1 MTTLTEATAAKAFA
15 KAWNQLDPTEFIA
28 LLDANACYASQWVFE
43 ELVGRDAIADYL
55 GGKIRTVKANAVN
68 APQDKVYAELGI
80 TTTGFSGRD
89 CAILAQG
96 AKENVAAV
104 VLFEVSNGKVT
115 RYDMC
120 MPELLNVARSGEYPV

>member
-43 ELVGRDAIADYL
+43 ELVGREAIADYL
-55 GGKIRTVKANAVN
+55 VGKLRTVKANSVE
-68 APQDKVYAELGI
+68 APQNKVYAELGI
-80 TTTGFSGRD
+80 TTAGFTGRD
-89 CAILAQG
+89 CVILAQG
-96 AKENVAAV
+96 AKEQVTAV
-104 VLFEVSNGKVT
+104 VLFEVSDGQIT

>member
-55 GGKIRTVKANAVN
+55 VGKIRTVKANVVK
-68 APQDKVYAELGI
+68 APQNRVHAELGI

-89 CAILAQG
+89 CAVLTQG
-96 AKENVAAV
+96 AEKEVAAV
-104 VLFEVSNGKVT
+104 VLFEVSDGQIT

>member
-1 MTTLTEATAAKAFA
+1 MTTLNEAMAAKAFA
-15 KAWNQLDPTEFIA
+15 KAWNQLDLTEFLA

-43 ELVGRDAIADYL
+43 ELVGRDAISDYL
-55 GGKIRTVKANAVN
+55 VNKMRTIKANSVKA
-68 APQDKVYAELGI
+68 PQNKVHAELGI

-89 CAILAQG
+89 CAILTQG
-96 AKENVAAV
+96 AKKEVAAV
-104 VLFEVSNGKVT
+104 VLFEVSDGQIT